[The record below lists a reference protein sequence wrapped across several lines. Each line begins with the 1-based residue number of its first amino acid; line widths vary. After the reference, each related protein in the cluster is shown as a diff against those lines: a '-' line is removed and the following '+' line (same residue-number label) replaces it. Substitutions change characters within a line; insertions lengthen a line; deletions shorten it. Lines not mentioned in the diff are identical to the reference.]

1 MKEFALFNDSF
12 SITKTNT
19 YHLSIRIGQLGYSYC
34 IIDTVRKKCV
44 AIKNINFNK
53 VDDNIT
59 FFNNVQDLLKNDSFL
74 NKFYKSIDFIYH
86 SPKATLV
93 PNALFNRK
101 YLKTYFQFNQVLD
114 DYEEI
119 HYNKLEKTPAVNI
132 FSIPSE
138 ITTLMVNQFPES
150 RFFHQASIFIENTL
164 RQAVNKKNMV
174 SVMANDDFFDIA
186 VTESGN
192 LFLYNNFTYQN
203 ENDFVYHI
211 MNVYHQLSI
220 SPKEIGIY
228 VSGDISSEDKRYKLL
243 SKFIGNVHLVNIE
256 DNSDCEYGFEEIPEH
271 FFANLLNVMK

>member
-19 YHLSIRIGQLGYSYC
+19 YHLSIRIGRLGYSYC

-44 AIKNINFNK
+44 AIKNINFDK
-53 VDDNIT
+53 VDDTIT

-86 SPKATLV
+86 SPKSTLIPV
-93 PNALFNRK
+93 SLFNRK
-101 YLKTYFQFNQVLD
+101 HLKSYFQFSQVLEE
-114 DYEEI
+114 YEEI

-150 RFFHQASIFIENTL
+150 RFYHQASIFIENTL
-164 RQAVNKKNMV
+164 KQAIDKKNMV
-174 SVMANDDFFDIA
+174 AVMANDDFFDIV
-186 VTESGN
+186 VTDSSK

-203 ENDFVYHI
+203 ENDFVYHV
-211 MNVYHQLSI
+211 MNVYHQLKI
-220 SPKEIGIY
+220 SPNDIGVYI
-228 VSGDISSEDKRYKLL
+228 SGDINSEDKRYKLL
-243 SKFIGNVHLVNIE
+243 LKFIRNVNLVKIS
-256 DNSDCEYGFEEIPEH
+256 DNSDCDYSFDEIPEH
-271 FFANLLNVMK
+271 FFANLLNVM